1 MSEETKFTG
10 TIRSLPWTGVF
21 KMSYCSRDSLNYS
34 PLIQHVSASYE
45 HTEVS
50 SVSIGTKVV

>member
-21 KMSYCSRDSLNYS
+21 KMYCSRDSLNYS

-45 HTEVS
+45 HPEVS
-50 SVSIGTKVV
+50 SVNIGTKVV